1 MAVESKCKNLERRD
15 IAADQMRWRKELPKK
30 MGSTQTGQEEEELKE
45 GIPGGREENRKG
57 AT

>member
-30 MGSTQTGQEEEELKE
+30 MGST
-45 GIPGGREENRKG
+45 
-57 AT
+57 